1 MIIHLEILALN
12 SLLLLFVSFTV
23 HEHHNKIFAFS
34 FRALQNTTFKP
45 TFAPGSFVI
54 IGQCLVKATCKKK
67 HLHVHTTEKKLT
79 TGCNCVSLYLND
91 KEKTSVK
98 IREMER
104 MLVYTLK

>member
-1 MIIHLEILALN
+1 MIIYLEILALN

-54 IGQCLVKATCKKK
+54 IGQCLVKATCKNNIYMYILQK
-67 HLHVHTTEKKLT
+67 KKLT

-91 KEKTSVK
+91 KEKPSVK
-98 IREMER
+98 IREM
-104 MLVYTLK
+104 